1 VKLMALLDEVEQF
14 IENSRRLPFTEKVII
29 DADQLLDY
37 LDQIREALP
46 SEMEEAKRIYRDREK
61 IMKEAREEAEQ
72 LLEEARARMARM
84 VENHEVSRQAQGM
97 AEEVV
102 AQARQIA
109 REIRQ
114 GANEYADE
122 VLKKI
127 EEVLE
132 QASANLEKSIA
143 TVKNGREELKK
154 MKGHD

>member
-1 VKLMALLDEVEQF
+1 MKLMALLDEVEQF

-46 SEMEEAKRIYRDREK
+46 SEVEEAKRIYRDRER

-72 LLEEARARMARM
+72 LLEETRARMARM

-102 AQARQIA
+102 AQARQLA
-109 REIRQ
+109 KEIRQ

-132 QASANLEKSIA
+132 QAAANLEKSIV

-154 MKGHD
+154 MKGA